1 MTIIRTQVGI
11 VGAGPAGLL
20 LSHLLHLRGIESV
33 ILEARSRDYV
43 EHRIRAGVLEH
54 VVEQLLIETGVG
66 THMQA
71 EGLPHEGV
79 ILRFGQRDHRID
91 FRALT
96 GKHVMVY
103 SQHLLVRDL
112 IAARIA
118 DGGTIR
124 FEAEGIGLHDIET
137 TQPRI
142 RYRQG
147 DTEHELVCDLIAGC
161 DGFHGISRPAIGSQL
176 TVFEREYPFGW
187 LGILADAAP
196 SSHELVY
203 ANHDRGFAL
212 LSMRSP
218 TVSRLYLQCAPDE
231 DIDGWSDDRIWSEL
245 QTRFSREGG
254 FTLTEG
260 PITQKGITPMRSFVV
275 EPMQHGRLFLAG
287 DSAHIVPPTGAKGLN
302 LAAGDV
308 AVLADALE
316 AFYRRGD
323 LALLDAYSATCL
335 DRVWKVQR
343 FSWWMTS
350 MLHRFGSHSEFER
363 RVQLAEL
370 AYVTSSIAASTSL
383 AENYVGL
390 PLPRHAGS

>member
-1 MTIIRTQVGI
+1 LTTTRTQVGI
-11 VGAGPAGLL
+11 LGAGPAGLL

-33 ILEARSRDYV
+33 ILEARSRAYV
-43 EHRIRAGVLEH
+43 ENRIRAGVLEH

-66 THMQA
+66 APMQA
-71 EGLPHEGV
+71 AGLPHEGV

-112 IAARIA
+112 IAARLA
-118 DGGTIR
+118 DSGTIR
-124 FEAEGIGLHDIET
+124 FEAEGVSLHDIDT
-137 TQPRI
+137 AQPRI
-142 RYRQG
+142 GYRQG
-147 DTEHELVCDLIAGC
+147 GVEHELVCDIIAGC
-161 DGFHGISRPAIGSQL
+161 DGFHGISRPAIAPHL

-218 TVSRLYLQCAPDE
+218 AVSRLYLQCAPDE
-231 DIDGWSDDRIWSEL
+231 DIGEWSDDRIWAEL
-245 QTRFSREGG
+245 QARFSRDGG
-254 FTLTEG
+254 FNLTEG

-308 AVLADALE
+308 AVLARALE
-316 AFYRRGD
+316 AFYRRGET
-323 LALLDAYSATCL
+323 ALLDAYSATCL

-350 MLHRFGSHSEFER
+350 MLHRFGEHSDFER

-370 AYVTSSIAASTSL
+370 AYVTSSRAAATSL

-390 PLPRHAGS
+390 PLPGHAA

>member
-1 MTIIRTQVGI
+1 MRTQVGI

-33 ILEARSRDYV
+33 VLEARSREYV
-43 EHRIRAGVLEH
+43 EHRIRAGVLES

-66 THMQA
+66 ARMQA
-71 EGLPHEGV
+71 DGLPHEGV
-79 ILRFGQRDHRID
+79 ILRFGGRDHRID

-112 IAARIA
+112 IAARLA
-118 DGGTIR
+118 AGGTIW
-124 FEAEGIGLHDIET
+124 FDADCVSVHDIDTEH
-137 TQPRI
+137 PRI
-142 RYRQG
+142 RYRQA
-147 DTEHELVCDLIAGC
+147 DTEHELACDIIAGC
-161 DGFHGISRPAIGSQL
+161 DGFHGICRPAIAPHL
-176 TVFEREYPFGW
+176 HVFEREYPFGW

-196 SSHELVY
+196 SSAELVY
-203 ANHDRGFAL
+203 ANHDLGFAL

-218 TVSRLYLQCAPDE
+218 SVSRLYLQCAPDE
-231 DIDGWSDDRIWSEL
+231 DLDAWSDDRIWAEL

-260 PITQKGITPMRSFVV
+260 RITQKGITPMRSFVV

-308 AVLADALE
+308 AVLAGAVE
-316 AFYRRGD
+316 AFYRRGET
-323 LALLDAYSATCL
+323 ALLDGYSAACL

-350 MLHRFGSHSEFER
+350 MLHRFATHGEFER

-370 AYVTSSIAASTSL
+370 AYVTSSVAAATSL

-390 PLPRHAGS
+390 PLPVGRG